1 MKDYNKKIVAIQ
13 NENTIKPRSND
24 EQSVV
29 ENKIKESN
37 SSNHIQDDDEMFSD
51 FASSNESVRKISKSM
66 LMPLEDLLSFENN
79 SVSDPISELN
89 SCQKQLKQLTL
100 MLNDAEKNCS
110 RYEQQNKFL
119 KEDIRRLQRSVDRH
133 VEIQNMEYLKNIII
147 KFVTLSSGVEKCHLV
162 PVINKLLKLSPDEQK
177 QIEII
182 AKGSLADQNSS
193 WSSLFTWSQG
203 T

>member
-1 MKDYNKKIVAIQ
+1 MLPVI
-13 NENTIKPRSND
+13 
-24 EQSVV
+24 
-29 ENKIKESN
+29 ENKLKKSN
-37 SSNHIQDDDEMFSD
+37 SSNHIHDDDEMFSD
-51 FASSNESVRKISKSM
+51 FASSNESVRKISKSV
-66 LMPLEDLLSFENN
+66 LMPLADLLSFDNN

-89 SCQKQLKQLTL
+89 TSQKQLKQLTM

-133 VEIQNMEYLKNIII
+133 NEIQNMEYLKNIII
-147 KFVTLSSGVEKCHLV
+147 KFITLSSGVEKYHLV

-177 QIEII
+177 QIETI
-182 AKGSLADQNSS
+182 AKGSISDQNSS